1 MLSNHTPPKALPS
14 YWLITLLVSLII
26 GIIWYFLPHP
36 VFIIVIGIIP
46 IAAYYSLNN
55 PFFIVLLFILFSF
68 FRLHEVFPFLYD
80 FKIPKYLSIISLAA
94 FIWQIF
100 IQRNIQLF
108 WCREFTLITTFLMII
123 MIGIVFAVD
132 RPLAFESFKNTY
144 WKIIIM
150 TFAIAILI
158 QRSRQLTLTLQ
169 AIIFSGMVVAITA
182 IYNRIEGIG
191 LVEGTRTTIGRDLGS
206 MLGDPNDLA
215 LVLMFPISF
224 SIALLLT
231 PQLSWLY
238 RLLGLISTIL
248 LFIAVIMT
256 QSRGGLLG
264 IIAVFGIYGMQRV
277 KSKLLLVSCSAVIGI
292 MLFSLAGIADRT
304 SGGSAEAGIDA
315 SSMGRLYAWQ
325 AAFYMA
331 LEHPLS
337 GVGLSNFYPN
347 YFFFSTYW
355 DGINHAVHST
365 WFSVLAE
372 TGFIGLAI
380 FISLIVVL
388 IKNIKRTLDNLKTHK
403 NKVNPIIYASAQG
416 VYAGLIGTIVSGT
429 FLTQGFTWPIYILAA
444 LVIAISNIS
453 KQALCKINS

>member
-1 MLSNHTPPKALPS
+1 MSSNNTSPKTPPS
-14 YWLITLLVSLII
+14 YWFITLLLSFII

-36 VFIIVIGIIP
+36 ILIIMIGIIP
-46 IAAYYSLNN
+46 IGTYYCFNH

-94 FIWQIF
+94 FMWQIF
-100 IQRNIQLF
+100 IQRNIQIF
-108 WCREFTLITTFLMII
+108 WCREFTLITMFMII
-123 MIGIVFAVD
+123 IIVGIIFAVD
-132 RPLAFESFKNTY
+132 RPLAFEYFKNTY

-158 QRSRQLTLTLQ
+158 QRPQQLALTLQ
-169 AIIFSGMVVAITA
+169 TIIISGMIVAITA

-191 LVEGTRTTIGRDLGS
+191 LVEGTRATVGRDIGS

-231 PQLSWLY
+231 PQLSWQY
-238 RLLGLISTIL
+238 RFFGLITTIV
-248 LFIAVIMT
+248 LFIAVIVT

-264 IIAVFGIYGMQRV
+264 MIAVFGIYGVQRV
-277 KSKLLLVSCSAVIGI
+277 KSKVLLLSSSTIIGI
-292 MLFSLAGIADRT
+292 MLFTLAGIADRT

-315 SSMGRLYAWQ
+315 SSMGRLYAWK

-331 LEHPLS
+331 LAHPLS

-347 YFFFSTYW
+347 YFFFSTHW

-372 TGFIGLAI
+372 TGFIGLTV

-388 IKNIKRTLDNLKTHK
+388 IKNTKRTLENLKVHK
-403 NKVNPIIYASAQG
+403 NKIDPIIYATAQG

-444 LVIAISNIS
+444 LAIAISNIS
-453 KQALCKINS
+453 KQALCKISG

>member
-1 MLSNHTPPKALPS
+1 MLSNHTPPKALSS
-14 YWLITLLVSLII
+14 YWLITLLVSFII

-36 VFIIVIGIIP
+36 ILIIAIGIIP
-46 IAAYYSLNN
+46 IGAYYSLNN

-94 FIWQIF
+94 FMWQIL

-108 WCREFTLITTFLMII
+108 WCREFTLITLFLMII
-123 MIGIVFAVD
+123 MIGIVFAID

-158 QRSRQLTLTLQ
+158 QRPRQLTLTLQ
-169 AIIFSGMVVAITA
+169 SIIFSGMVVAITA

-277 KSKLLLVSCSAVIGI
+277 KSKLLLLSCSAVIGI
-292 MLFSLAGIADRT
+292 MLFALAGIADRT
-304 SGGSAEAGIDA
+304 SGGSAETGIDA

-347 YFFFSTYW
+347 YFFFSTHW

-372 TGFIGLAI
+372 TGFIGLTV

-388 IKNIKRTLDNLKTHK
+388 IKNIKLTLANLTIHK
-403 NKVNPIIYASAQG
+403 NTVDPIIYASAQG

-444 LVIAISNIS
+444 LVIAISSIA
-453 KQALCKINS
+453 KHALCKINS